1 MRIAVLSDIHGCLVY
16 LKKLIPKLRKTDMI
30 FIAGDITGTLSYSLI
45 LKSII
50 SSGRISREKYA
61 DKVYGKYLKEFTKF
75 QISSV
80 ERFFKIIADLKCPIF
95 FTHGNSEVAE
105 VRERYLSES
114 EKHDNI
120 FYLGN
125 SVCVYDKWV
134 VSGYGFCSPA
144 SYRTSFQTPGE
155 KNTNEIIQDL
165 SELEEKIEKY
175 PREDG
180 YIRMGLFHEPPIDSS
195 LDYIPH
201 NSTHGGSRE
210 IRTHI
215 LKSSYDYI
223 VAGHIHESPGYE
235 INKDSIMINP
245 GSLVNRR
252 WALLEHP
259 DRKVKLNQIKIP
271 LSIKGFIYNS
281 RSYYE

>member
-1 MRIAVLSDIHGCLVY
+1 MRIAVLSDIHGCLIY
-16 LKKLIPKLRKTDMI
+16 LRNLIPKLKKIDMI
-30 FIAGDITGTLSYSLI
+30 FIAGDIIGTLSYSLI
-45 LKSII
+45 LKSMA
-50 SSGRISREKYA
+50 RNKKISRDRYA
-61 DKVYGKYLKEFTKF
+61 NEVYGKYLKEFTEF
-75 QISSV
+75 QIASAK
-80 ERFFKIIADLKCPIF
+80 RFFKIISRLKKPIF

-105 VRERYLSES
+105 VREMYSTES
-114 EKHDNI
+114 EKFDNI

-125 SVCVYDKWV
+125 SICVYNKWV

-155 KNTNEIIQDL
+155 KNTDEITQDL

-175 PREDG
+175 PREEG
-180 YIRMGLFHEPPIDSS
+180 YIRIGLFHEPPLNTS

-201 NSTHGGSRE
+201 NSSHGGSRE
-210 IRTHI
+210 ISSHI

-223 VAGHIHESPGYE
+223 IAGHIHESPSYE
-235 INKDSIMINP
+235 ISKDSIMINP

-259 DRKVKLNQIKIP
+259 NRKVELNQIKIP
-271 LSIKGFIYNS
+271 LSLKGLIYNS
-281 RSYYE
+281 RPYYE

>member
-1 MRIAVLSDIHGCLVY
+1 
-16 LKKLIPKLRKTDMI
+16 MI

-50 SSGRISREKYA
+50 RNKRISREKYA
-61 DKVYGKYLKEFTKF
+61 DEVYGKYLEEFTKF

-80 ERFFKIIADLKCPIF
+80 KSFFKIISGLNCPIF

-105 VRERYLSES
+105 VREKYLSES
-114 EKHDNI
+114 EKRDNL

-125 SVCVYDKWV
+125 SICEYEKWV
-134 VSGYGFCSPA
+134 VAGYGFCSPA

-155 KNTNEIIQDL
+155 KDANAIIQDL
-165 SELEEKIEKY
+165 SELEKKIKKY
-175 PREDG
+175 SSEEDK
-180 YIRMGLFHEPPIDSS
+180 IFVGLFHEPPFDTD

-201 NSTHGGSRE
+201 KSSHGGSKE
-210 IRTHI
+210 IRGHI
-215 LKSSYDYI
+215 LKLDYTYI
-223 VAGHIHESPGYE
+223 ITGHIHESPNYE
-235 INKDSIMINP
+235 NHQDSLMINP

-259 DRKVKLNQIKIP
+259 ERKIRLNKIKIP
-271 LSIKGFIYNS
+271 LSLKGFIYNS